1 MTILCSTPTVNHDPL
16 PWLIEYQGECFR
28 FATWLATANS
38 IEAEYQPRS
47 AYDEPTAHQ
56 PNPLLIAARNSQ
68 MHLEELDH
76 NLVAYDTFGGY
87 TTWNDTRNPFHAL
100 TQATPEQLE
109 HARLVLERLL
119 TKHRATLDLDLR
131 NR

>member
-16 PWLIEYQGECFR
+16 PWLIEHNGEQQRFPTW
-28 FATWLATANS
+28 FATRNSLA
-38 IEAEYQPRS
+38 AEYRPRS
-47 AYDEPTAHQ
+47 EYDEPTAHQ
-56 PNPLLIAARNSQ
+56 PNPLLVAARNSH
-68 MHLEELDH
+68 MHLEELDY

-87 TTWNDTRNPFHAL
+87 TTWNNRRNQFHAL

-109 HARLVLERLL
+109 HARLVLERLV
-119 TKHRATLDLDLR
+119 TKHRATLDIDLR